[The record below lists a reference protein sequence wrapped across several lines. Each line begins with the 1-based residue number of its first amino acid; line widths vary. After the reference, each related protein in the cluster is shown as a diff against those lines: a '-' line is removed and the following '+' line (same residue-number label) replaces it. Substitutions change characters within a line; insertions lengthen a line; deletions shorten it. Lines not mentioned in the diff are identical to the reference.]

1 MSRFEEMKTFVR
13 VVEAGSISK
22 AADQIGIAKSGVS
35 RRLADLE
42 KRLGVKLINRTTRRS
57 SLTEAGESYYRGAVK
72 LLGDVAELD
81 TSIISTE
88 TRLQGT
94 LRLAV
99 PLSFGLGH
107 LSPAIDEFLRL
118 HPELD
123 THINFSD
130 HRIDLVEQGVEL
142 AIRIADLDDSSLQAR
157 RICPIRLALCASP
170 GYLAKQGAPSTPE
183 DLSDHRILRYDAGGN
198 QPLRLRDR
206 DGKTHTVNARSP
218 IIANNG
224 DFLRDMAAAGHGI
237 YATPTFIA
245 WEAIRDGKLET
256 VLDDFPQPELSAWAV
271 YPQNRYLSRR
281 ARAFIDFLVE
291 RFGEEPYWDEC
302 LTGL

>member
-1 MSRFEEMKTFVR
+1 MQTFVR

-42 KRLGVKLINRTTRRS
+42 NRLGVKLINRTTRRS
-57 SLTEAGESYYRGAVK
+57 SLTEAGELYYRGAVK

-81 TSIISTE
+81 ALVVDSDA
-88 TRLQGT
+88 RLEGS

-107 LSPAIDEFLRL
+107 LSPAIDEFLDL
-118 HPELD
+118 HPGLD
-123 THINFSD
+123 VHINFSD
-130 HRIDLVEQGVEL
+130 HRIDLLEQGVEL

-157 RICPIRLALCASP
+157 RICPIKLVLCASP
-170 GYLAKQGAPSTPE
+170 GYLAEFGTPSRPR
-183 DLSDHRILRYDAGGN
+183 DLAEHRILRYDAGGK
-198 QPLRLRDR
+198 QPLKLQDR
-206 DGKTHTVNARSP
+206 DGRRHTITGHTR

-224 DFLRDMAAAGHGI
+224 EFLRDMTMAGHGI

-245 WEAIRDGKLET
+245 WQALRDGLLVP
-256 VLDDFPQPELSAWAV
+256 VLAEFPQPEISAWAV
-271 YPQNRYLSRR
+271 YPRTRYLSRR
-281 ARAFIDFLVE
+281 ARAFIDFLLK
-291 RFGEEPYWDEC
+291 RFGDEPYWDRC
-302 LTGL
+302 LVGL